1 MKLTIF
7 GATGRAGKPL
17 VAHALTA
24 GHAVTA
30 LVRTPSKFTAS
41 HQQLAVVFGDATD
54 PLAVE
59 RAIQGADAV
68 ISVMATSGSQK
79 IARNKPLT
87 CGTQHIIY
95 AMERYGMNRLV
106 ISAGSSI
113 PQPNDSPDMRFKL
126 LEVLVKLMAP
136 ASYADTVG
144 SVKVVQASD
153 LDWTIIRMGRAVD
166 APATGV
172 RAGYVNGALGLR
184 ITGADAA
191 AFILNEA
198 LERKYVHQTPVICSR

>member
-7 GATGRAGKPL
+7 GATGRTGKHL
-17 VAHALTA
+17 VEQALA
-24 GHAVTA
+24 ADYEVIVF
-30 LVRTPSKFTAS
+30 VRNPSKLSTT
-41 HQQLAVVFGDATD
+41 HERLMVMQGDVTD

-59 RAIQGADAV
+59 RAIQGADVV

-79 IARNKPLT
+79 IAKNKPLT
-87 CGTQHIIY
+87 CGTQNIID
-95 AMERYGMNRLV
+95 AMGRYGVNRLV

-113 PQPNDSPDMRFKL
+113 PQPNDRPDIRFKL
-126 LEVLVKLMAP
+126 LKVLVKLLAP
-136 ASYADTVG
+136 ASYEDTVG
-144 SVKVVQASD
+144 SVEVVQASG
-153 LDWTIIRMGRAVD
+153 LDWTIVRMGRAVD

-172 RAGYVNGALGLR
+172 RVGYVNGALGLR

-191 AFILNEA
+191 AFILDEA